1 MSQIIIGGRKINYTT
16 ISELQDSVRT
26 ELAEVDKR
34 AKKVAEEVKELRSAR
49 RALISAIGDA
59 QPKKKPAATAAG
71 VTQ

>member
-16 ISELQDSVRT
+16 ISELQEAVKT

-34 AKKVAEEVKELRSAR
+34 AKKVGEEAKELRRAR
-49 RALISAIGDA
+49 RALISTLGDA
-59 QPKKKPAATAAG
+59 QPRKKPTATSAG